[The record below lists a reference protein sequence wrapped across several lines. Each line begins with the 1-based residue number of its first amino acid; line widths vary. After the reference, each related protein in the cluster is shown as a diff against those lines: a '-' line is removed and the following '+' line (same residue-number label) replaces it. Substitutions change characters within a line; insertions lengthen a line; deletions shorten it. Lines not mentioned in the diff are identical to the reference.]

1 MMLPSRA
8 VEPTQTIAPMQAA
21 FRRQNEWRRAWRR
34 FLRFKP
40 AVAGLIMI
48 AFIALLA
55 IFAPLVSPYDPY
67 DINTATRGA
76 APSLAHPFGM
86 DEVGRD
92 MLSRTIY
99 GSRVAMLVG
108 LSATGISLIIGVLVG
123 ASAGYF
129 GGFVDAILSRIV
141 DALIAFPLLVLL
153 IAMAAALGPS
163 LRNVIII
170 IGVTVW
176 GQYARV
182 VRAEVL
188 SLREREFVTA
198 ARTVGATD
206 GRIIIRHIIPN
217 VLGPIIVLASLSVA
231 GIILLEA
238 ALSFLGLG
246 VQPPTPSWG
255 SMLSAGRTYILTY
268 PHIAFFPGLAIVVTV
283 LGFNLLGDGLRDA
296 LDPRGSRG

>member
-1 MMLPSRA
+1 MPSESVA
-8 VEPTQTIAPMQAA
+8 HSPTVLPMQAA
-21 FRRQNEWRRAWRR
+21 FRSQNEWRRAWRR
-34 FLRFKP
+34 FIRFKP
-40 AVAGLIMI
+40 AVAGLVMI
-48 AFIALLA
+48 GFIALLA
-55 IFAPLVSPYDPY
+55 IFSPIFAPYDPY
-67 DINTATRGA
+67 AIDTTIRGA

-92 MLSRTIY
+92 MLSRVIY
-99 GSRVAMLVG
+99 GSRIAMIVG
-108 LSATGISLIIGVLVG
+108 LSATGISLVIGAFVG
-123 ASAGYF
+123 AAAGYF

-163 LRNVIII
+163 LRNVVII

-182 VRAEVL
+182 VRADVL

-198 ARTVGATD
+198 ARTVGASD
-206 GRIIIRHIIPN
+206 ARIIVRHILPN
-217 VLGPIIVLASLSVA
+217 VLGPLIVLASLSVA
-231 GIILLEA
+231 GIILLES

-246 VQPPTPSWG
+246 TQPPTPSWG

-268 PHIAFFPGLAIVVTV
+268 PHIALFPGLAIVVTV

>member
-1 MMLPSRA
+1 
-8 VEPTQTIAPMQAA
+8 
-21 FRRQNEWRRAWRR
+21 
-34 FLRFKP
+34 
-40 AVAGLIMI
+40 
-48 AFIALLA
+48 
-55 IFAPLVSPYDPY
+55 
-67 DINTATRGA
+67 
-76 APSLAHPFGM
+76 
-86 DEVGRD
+86 

-99 GSRVAMLVG
+99 GTRIAMLVG
-108 LSATGISLIIGVLVG
+108 LSATGISLVIGVLIG

-129 GGFVDAILSRIV
+129 GGFVDALLSRIV

-206 GRIIIRHIIPN
+206 SRIILRHIIPN

-268 PHIAFFPGLAIVVTV
+268 PHIAFFPGVAIVVTV

>member
-1 MMLPSRA
+1 
-8 VEPTQTIAPMQAA
+8 
-21 FRRQNEWRRAWRR
+21 
-34 FLRFKP
+34 
-40 AVAGLIMI
+40 
-48 AFIALLA
+48 
-55 IFAPLVSPYDPY
+55 
-67 DINTATRGA
+67 
-76 APSLAHPFGM
+76 
-86 DEVGRD
+86 
-92 MLSRTIY
+92 
-99 GSRVAMLVG
+99 MLVG
-108 LSATGISLIIGVLVG
+108 LSATGISLVIGVLVG

-206 GRIIIRHIIPN
+206 SRIIIRHIIPN

>member
-1 MMLPSRA
+1 MSSESIAHPQTRA
-8 VEPTQTIAPMQAA
+8 AVPAA
-21 FRRQNEWRRAWRR
+21 FRGQSEWRRAWRR
-34 FLRFKP
+34 FIRFKP
-40 AVAGLIMI
+40 AIAGLAMI
-48 AFIALLA
+48 AFVALLA
-55 IFAPLVSPYDPY
+55 ILSPVFAPYDPY
-67 DINTATRGA
+67 AIETTARGA
-76 APSLAHPFGM
+76 PPSLAHPFGI

-92 MLSRTIY
+92 MLSRVIY
-99 GSRVAMLVG
+99 GTRVAMIVG
-108 LSATGISLIIGVLVG
+108 LSATGISLVIGVLVG
-123 ASAGYF
+123 AMAGYF
-129 GGFVDAILSRIV
+129 GGFVDALLMRIV
-141 DALIAFPLLVLL
+141 DALTAFPLLVLL

-163 LRNVIII
+163 LRNVVLI

-198 ARTVGATD
+198 ARTVGASD
-206 GRIIIRHIIPN
+206 ARIIVRHILPN

-231 GIILLEA
+231 GIILLES

-246 VQPPTPSWG
+246 TQPPTPSWG
-255 SMLSAGRTYILTY
+255 SMLAAGRTYILTY
-268 PHIAFFPGLAIVVTV
+268 PHIALFPGLAIVVTV

>member
-1 MMLPSRA
+1 MSIDSVAQPQPL
-8 VEPTQTIAPMQAA
+8 APMQAA
-21 FRRQNEWRRAWRR
+21 FRGQSEWRRAWRR
-34 FLRFKP
+34 FIRFKP
-40 AVAGLIMI
+40 AVAGLVMI
-48 AFIALLA
+48 GFIALLA
-55 IFAPLVSPYDPY
+55 ILSPVFAPYDPY
-67 DINTATRGA
+67 AIDTASRGA
-76 APSLAHPFGM
+76 APTLAHPFGI

-92 MLSRTIY
+92 MLSRVIY

-108 LSATGISLIIGVLVG
+108 LSATGISLVIGVLVG
-123 ASAGYF
+123 ATAGYF
-129 GGFVDAILSRIV
+129 GGFVDALLSRIV

-206 GRIIIRHIIPN
+206 RRIIVRHIIPN

-268 PHIAFFPGLAIVVTV
+268 PHIALFPGLAIVVTV

>member
-1 MMLPSRA
+1 MSSEFVAP
-8 VEPTQTIAPMQAA
+8 PQTLAPVQAA

-40 AVAGLIMI
+40 AVAGLVLI

-67 DINTATRGA
+67 AIDTTTRGA
-76 APSLAHPFGM
+76 APSLAHPFGI

-92 MLSRTIY
+92 MLSRAIY

-108 LSATGISLIIGVLVG
+108 LSATGISLIIGVLIG
-123 ASAGYF
+123 ATAGYF
-129 GGFVDAILSRIV
+129 GGFVDALLSRIV

-206 GRIIIRHIIPN
+206 GRIIVRHIIPN

-268 PHIAFFPGLAIVVTV
+268 PHIALFPGLAIVVTV

-296 LDPRGSRG
+296 LDPRGNR

>member
-1 MMLPSRA
+1 
-8 VEPTQTIAPMQAA
+8 
-21 FRRQNEWRRAWRR
+21 
-34 FLRFKP
+34 
-40 AVAGLIMI
+40 
-48 AFIALLA
+48 
-55 IFAPLVSPYDPY
+55 
-67 DINTATRGA
+67 
-76 APSLAHPFGM
+76 
-86 DEVGRD
+86 
-92 MLSRTIY
+92 LSRTIY
-99 GSRVAMLVG
+99 GTRIAMLVG
-108 LSATGISLIIGVLVG
+108 LSATGISLVIGVLIG

-129 GGFVDAILSRIV
+129 GGFVDALLSRIV

-206 GRIIIRHIIPN
+206 SRIILRHIIPN

-268 PHIAFFPGLAIVVTV
+268 PHIAFFPGVAIVVTV

>member
-1 MMLPSRA
+1 LSSESVAPSPSL
-8 VEPTQTIAPMQAA
+8 VPMQAA

-40 AVAGLIMI
+40 AIAGLVMI

-67 DINTATRGA
+67 EINTAVRGA
-76 APSLAHPFGM
+76 APSLAHPFGI

-99 GSRVAMLVG
+99 GSRIAMLVG
-108 LSATGISLIIGVLVG
+108 LSATGISLVIGVLVG

-206 GRIIIRHIIPN
+206 SRIIIRHIIPN

>member
-1 MMLPSRA
+1 MLPGRA
-8 VEPTQTIAPMQAA
+8 VDQAQTIAPMQAA
-21 FRRQNEWRRAWRR
+21 FRRQSEWRRAWRR

-40 AVAGLIMI
+40 AVAGLVMI

-55 IFAPLVSPYDPY
+55 IFAPLVSPYNPY
-67 DINTATRGA
+67 DINTAARGA
-76 APSLAHPFGM
+76 PPSLAHPFGI

-99 GSRVAMLVG
+99 GTRIAMLVG
-108 LSATGISLIIGVLVG
+108 LSATGISLIIGVLIG
-123 ASAGYF
+123 ATAGYF
-129 GGFVDAILSRIV
+129 GGFVDALLSRIV

-206 GRIIIRHIIPN
+206 SRIIVRHIIPN

>member
-1 MMLPSRA
+1 MLPGNAMDQVPA
-8 VEPTQTIAPMQAA
+8 VAPMRAA
-21 FRRQNEWRRAWRR
+21 FRRQGEWQRAWRR
-34 FLRFKP
+34 FRRFKP
-40 AVAGLIMI
+40 AVAGLVMI

-55 IFAPLVSPYDPY
+55 IFAPLVSPYSPY
-67 DINTATRGA
+67 DVNTAARGA
-76 APSLAHPFGM
+76 APTLAHPFGI

-99 GSRVAMLVG
+99 GTRIAMLVG
-108 LSATGISLIIGVLVG
+108 LSATGISLIIGVLIG
-123 ASAGYF
+123 ATAGYF
-129 GGFVDAILSRIV
+129 GGFVDALLSRIV

-206 GRIIIRHIIPN
+206 SRIILRHIIPN

-268 PHIAFFPGLAIVVTV
+268 PHIAFFPGVAIVVTV

>member
-1 MMLPSRA
+1 
-8 VEPTQTIAPMQAA
+8 
-21 FRRQNEWRRAWRR
+21 
-34 FLRFKP
+34 
-40 AVAGLIMI
+40 
-48 AFIALLA
+48 
-55 IFAPLVSPYDPY
+55 
-67 DINTATRGA
+67 
-76 APSLAHPFGM
+76 
-86 DEVGRD
+86 

-99 GSRVAMLVG
+99 GARVAMLVG
-108 LSATGISLIIGVLVG
+108 LSATGLSLVIGVLVG
-123 ASAGYF
+123 AIAGYF
-129 GGFVDAILSRIV
+129 GGFVDILLSRIV

-198 ARTVGATD
+198 ARTVGASD
-206 GRIIIRHIIPN
+206 GRIIVRHIIPN

-231 GIILLEA
+231 GIILLES

-246 VQPPTPSWG
+246 TQPPTPSWG

-268 PHIAFFPGLAIVVTV
+268 PHIAFFPGLAIVITV

-296 LDPRGSRG
+296 LDPRGSRQ

>member
-1 MMLPSRA
+1 
-8 VEPTQTIAPMQAA
+8 
-21 FRRQNEWRRAWRR
+21 
-34 FLRFKP
+34 
-40 AVAGLIMI
+40 
-48 AFIALLA
+48 
-55 IFAPLVSPYDPY
+55 
-67 DINTATRGA
+67 
-76 APSLAHPFGM
+76 PSLAHPFGM

-99 GSRVAMLVG
+99 GARIAMLVG
-108 LSATGISLIIGVLVG
+108 LAATGLSLVIGVLIG
-123 ASAGYF
+123 AVAGYF
-129 GGFVDAILSRIV
+129 GGFVDALLSRIV

-153 IAMAAALGPS
+153 IAIAAALGPS
-163 LRNVIII
+163 LRNVILI
-170 IGVTVW
+170 IGATVW

-206 GRIIIRHIIPN
+206 SRIIIRHIIPN

>member
-1 MMLPSRA
+1 MSSEVVAPSK
-8 VEPTQTIAPMQAA
+8 TLAPVHAA
-21 FRRQNEWRRAWRR
+21 FRRQNEWRRAWHR
-34 FLRFKP
+34 FIRFKP
-40 AVAGLIMI
+40 AVAGLMMI

-67 DINTATRGA
+67 AIDTTTRGA
-76 APSLAHPFGM
+76 APSLAHPFGI

-92 MLSRTIY
+92 MLSRAIY
-99 GSRVAMLVG
+99 GTRVAMLVG
-108 LSATGISLIIGVLVG
+108 LSATGISLIIGVLIG
-123 ASAGYF
+123 ATAGYF
-129 GGFVDAILSRIV
+129 GGFVDALLSRIV

-206 GRIIIRHIIPN
+206 GRIIVRHIIPN

-268 PHIAFFPGLAIVVTV
+268 PHIAFFPGLAIVITV

>member
-1 MMLPSRA
+1 VSSESIAQP
-8 VEPTQTIAPMQAA
+8 QTRAPMQAA
-21 FRRQNEWRRAWRR
+21 FRGQSEWRRAWRR
-34 FLRFKP
+34 FVRFKP
-40 AVAGLIMI
+40 AIAGLAMI
-48 AFIALLA
+48 AFVALLA
-55 IFAPLVSPYDPY
+55 LASPIFAPYDPY
-67 DINTATRGA
+67 AIETSTRGA
-76 APSLAHPFGM
+76 PPSLAHPFGI

-92 MLSRTIY
+92 MLSRVIY
-99 GSRVAMLVG
+99 GTRVAMIVG
-108 LSATGISLIIGVLVG
+108 LSATGISLVIGVLVG
-123 ASAGYF
+123 AMAGYF
-129 GGFVDAILSRIV
+129 GGFVDALLMRIV
-141 DALIAFPLLVLL
+141 DALTAFPLLVLL

-163 LRNVIII
+163 LRNVVII

-198 ARTVGATD
+198 ARTVGASD
-206 GRIIIRHIIPN
+206 ARIIVRHILPN

-231 GIILLEA
+231 GIILLES

-246 VQPPTPSWG
+246 TQPPTPSWG
-255 SMLSAGRTYILTY
+255 SMLAAGRTYILTY
-268 PHIAFFPGLAIVVTV
+268 PHIAFFPGIAIVVTV